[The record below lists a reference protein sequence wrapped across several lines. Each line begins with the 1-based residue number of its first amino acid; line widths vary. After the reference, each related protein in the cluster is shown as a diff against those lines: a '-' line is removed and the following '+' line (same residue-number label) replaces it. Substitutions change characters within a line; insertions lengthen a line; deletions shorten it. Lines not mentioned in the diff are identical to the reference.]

1 MRTFLGALLL
11 VGLALL
17 LVGAIYHPMLAGD
30 NATQLRLIAS
40 TPYWRA
46 IHLSML
52 TGSAFVMAGI
62 WARELL
68 VPQVLTLPVVAQ
80 ASTVRGTTVPVL
92 QSLETSAA
100 PALVVLTIGLALNAY
115 DIAVMAS
122 SAPHLAQAF
131 ISGDQSIPAIYEATH
146 LVGVMTARFGN
157 GVIALGAAMLSW
169 TEWPIPGRRLP
180 ALLAAAAAAGGLL
193 GVVAFD
199 ETSRGILAAVTL
211 LSAWSL
217 TTAIEALRRPAP
229 SLH

>member
-17 LVGAIYHPMLAGD
+17 LVGAVFHPMLAGD

-62 WARELL
+62 WAREQL
-68 VPQVLTLPVVAQ
+68 V
-80 ASTVRGTTVPVL
+80 
-92 QSLETSAA
+92 ETSAA

>member
-17 LVGAIYHPMLAGD
+17 LVGAVFHPMLAGD

-62 WARELL
+62 WAREQL
-68 VPQVLTLPVVAQ
+68 A
-80 ASTVRGTTVPVL
+80 
-92 QSLETSAA
+92 ETSAA
-100 PALVVLTIGLALNAY
+100 PALVVLTVGLALNAY

-131 ISGDQSIPAIYEATH
+131 LAGDQSIPAIYEATH

-169 TEWPIPGRRLP
+169 TEWPIPGRRIP

-217 TTAIEALRRPAP
+217 TIAIQALRRPAP

>member
-17 LVGAIYHPMLAGD
+17 LVGAVFHPMLAGD

-68 VPQVLTLPVVAQ
+68 VPHGPTLTGTSVA
-80 ASTVRGTTVPVL
+80 VL

-100 PALVVLTIGLALNAY
+100 PALVVVTIGLALNAY

-131 ISGDQSIPAIYEATH
+131 LAGDQSIPAIYEATH

-180 ALLAAAAAAGGLL
+180 ALLATAAAAGGLL
-193 GVVAFD
+193 GVVFFD

-217 TTAIEALRRPAP
+217 TTAIQALRRPAP